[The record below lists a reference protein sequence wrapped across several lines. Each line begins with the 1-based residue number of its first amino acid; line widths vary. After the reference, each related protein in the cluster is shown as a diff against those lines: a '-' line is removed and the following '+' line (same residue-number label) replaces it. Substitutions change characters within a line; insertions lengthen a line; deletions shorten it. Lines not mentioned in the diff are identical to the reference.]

1 MSFIIL
7 MNFGEAREL
16 LDKILAELEAVCLGL
31 QGGGGGGGSGGSSH
45 WLGVVVYGD
54 SLCVFVW
61 MTQIHFNFFSI
72 WFYVNTRCVY
82 VKLIIYFA
90 FICVILSVCL
100 DASEINKTDENVPPF
115 VYSRR

>member
-1 MSFIIL
+1 

-16 LDKILAELEAVCLGL
+16 VDKVLAELEAVCLGL
-31 QGGGGGGGSGGSSH
+31 HSGRGGGGSRGH
-45 WLGVVVYGD
+45 WIGLDWIGLDVYGL
-54 SLCVFVW
+54 SLRVFVW

-82 VKLIIYFA
+82 VKLIVDFA
-90 FICVILSVCL
+90 FICGVLSVCL
-100 DASEINKTDENVPPF
+100 DASEINKTYENVPPF